1 MRNVVL
7 AGACRTPIGT
17 MGGALSS
24 KSAVELGT
32 LVISEAL
39 KRAGVPAS
47 EVDMVYMGC
56 VIQAALGQNVARQ
69 CALKAG
75 LPVETPAMT
84 LNVVC
89 GSGLAAVNMGA
100 ALIASGDADIV
111 VAGGTESMSNAPFAL
126 PKARFGYRMNNGTL
140 VDTMVNDA
148 LWDAFNDSTWASP
161 PRMWPSAGASPGRS
175 WTNSPQ
181 IPSKSAPGPW
191 KPAGSGTRSCP
202 SP

>member
-1 MRNVVL
+1 MHMRNVVL

-17 MGGALSS
+17 MGGALGSV
-24 KSAVELGT
+24 SAVELGS

-39 KRAGVPAS
+39 KRANVPA
-47 EVDMVYMGC
+47 EQVDMVYMGC

-75 LPVETPAMT
+75 LKVETPALT
-84 LNVVC
+84 VNVVC

-140 VDTMVNDA
+140 VVDKAA
-148 LWDAFNDSTWASP
+148 LEKIEEVYA
-161 PRMWPSAGASPGRS
+161 
-175 WTNSPQ
+175 
-181 IPSKSAPGPW
+181 
-191 KPAGSGTRSCP
+191 
-202 SP
+202 